1 MSFLDVQKYPP
12 SLLFVLAT
20 LGVSLCLMACFDR
33 WQTGKGWDES
43 GTQAEGS
50 RWREGRKGNW
60 VTGRIRGILSV
71 YGRVPFFYYVLHFT
85 LIHLAAVLTT
95 AALGL
100 NWRWWFGLPP
110 TSGVMAGHPSG
121 YGFSLPIVYLV
132 WLAIVALCY
141 FPCRWFAGLKQRSRS
156 PWLSYL

>member
-12 SLLFVLAT
+12 SLLFTLVT
-20 LGVSLCLMACFDR
+20 LGISLCLMAVFDA
-33 WQTGKGWDES
+33 WQARDKFRPVRS
-43 GTQAEGS
+43 
-50 RWREGRKGNW
+50 
-60 VTGRIRGILSV
+60 ILSV

-85 LIHLAAVLTT
+85 TIHLAALLTT

-100 NWRWWFGLPP
+100 DWRWWLKLSPAGGIFAGQPP
-110 TSGVMAGHPSG
+110 G

-132 WLAIVALCY
+132 WLAIVIFCY
-141 FPCRWFAGLKQRSRS
+141 FPCRWFAGVKQRNKS